1 MTTLVSGS
9 ASKKSFV
16 VAFYEAIRAGL
27 ADDSRQTIHG
37 SWLFGLRHP
46 HLMDELRD
54 TFHDRI
60 FEPPCAEA
68 AAAAIGIGAAMAGAP
83 TFIDL
88 SAANFSLL
96 AFPQL
101 INEASV
107 VHYLSNGQLTAPVTF
122 RIQHGMRG
130 GGVQHSISPQSMLWN
145 IPGLEIVIPSTP
157 YDMKGL
163 TRRAMKSRNP
173 TIVIDHLKL
182 FGIEGEVPD
191 QDYDIPFG
199 VADIKRAGRD
209 VTLVAT
215 SYLVHVALDAA
226 ARLCAEGIE
235 VEVLDPRT
243 LVPFDEAALLHSIRR
258 TGRLVVLDEGV
269 LQCGVA
275 SEIIAIA
282 VEKGFSTLRAPP
294 LRLARAAVP
303 TPYAPSLEAA
313 LMPSMEA
320 ICTCI
325 RQLVGKREAA

>member
-1 MTTLVSGS
+1 MTTTVSGP
-9 ASKKSFV
+9 ASNKSFV
-16 VAFYEAIRAGL
+16 VAFYEAVRGAL
-27 ADDSRQTIHG
+27 ADDSRQTVHG

-46 HLMDELRD
+46 HLMDELREK
-54 TFHDRI
+54 FHDRI

-68 AAAAIGIGAAMAGAP
+68 AAAALGIGAAMAGAP

-96 AFPQL
+96 AFAQL

-163 TRRAMKSRNP
+163 TRRAMKSPNP
-173 TIVIDHLKL
+173 TIIIDHMKL

-191 QDYDIPFG
+191 QDYEIPFG

-215 SYLVHVALDAA
+215 SYMVHVALDAA

-243 LVPFDEAALLHSIRR
+243 LVPFDEVTLLQSIRR
-258 TGRLVVLDEGV
+258 TGRLIVLDEGV

-282 VEKGFSTLRAPP
+282 VEKGFSALKAPP
-294 LRLARAAVP
+294 VRLARAAVP
-303 TPYAPSLEAA
+303 TPYAPSLEAM

-320 ICTCI
+320 ICASV
-325 RQLVGKREAA
+325 RQLVGKKEAV

>member
-1 MTTLVSGS
+1 MTTTVSGP
-9 ASKKSFV
+9 ASNKSFV
-16 VAFYEAIRAGL
+16 VAFYEAVRAAL
-27 ADDSRQTIHG
+27 ADDQRQTVHG

-46 HLMDELRD
+46 HLMDELREK
-54 TFHDRI
+54 FHGRI

-68 AAAAIGIGAAMAGAP
+68 AAAALGIGAAMAGAP

-96 AFPQL
+96 AFAQL

-173 TIVIDHLKL
+173 TIVIDHMKL
-182 FGIEGEVPD
+182 FGIEAEVPD
-191 QDYDIPFG
+191 QDYEIPFG

-215 SYLVHVALDAA
+215 SYMVHVALDAA

-243 LVPFDEAALLHSIRR
+243 LVPFDEATLLQSIGR
-258 TGRLVVLDEGV
+258 TGRLIVLDEGV

-282 VEKGFSTLRAPP
+282 VEKGFSTLKAAPV
-294 LRLARAAVP
+294 RLARAAVP
-303 TPYAPSLEAA
+303 TPYAPSLETA
-313 LMPSMEA
+313 LMPSMDA
-320 ICTCI
+320 ICASI
-325 RQLVGKREAA
+325 RQLVGKREAV

>member
-1 MTTLVSGS
+1 
-9 ASKKSFV
+9 
-16 VAFYEAIRAGL
+16 
-27 ADDSRQTIHG
+27 
-37 SWLFGLRHP
+37 
-46 HLMDELRD
+46 MDELRE
-54 TFHDRI
+54 TFDDRI

-96 AFPQL
+96 AFGQL

-130 GGVQHSISPQSMLWN
+130 GGAQHSLSPQSMLWN

-163 TRRAMKSRNP
+163 TRRAIKSPNP
-173 TIVIDHLKL
+173 TIIIDHMKL
-182 FGIEGEVPD
+182 YGIEAEVPD
-191 QDYDIPFG
+191 QDYEIPFG

-215 SYLVHVALDAA
+215 SYMVQVAIAAA
-226 ARLCAEGIE
+226 ARLSAEGIE

-243 LVPFDEAALLHSIRR
+243 LVPFDEATLLQSIAR
-258 TGRLVVLDEGV
+258 TGRLIVLDEGV

-282 VEKGFSTLRAPP
+282 VEKGFSALKAPP
-294 LRLARAAVP
+294 VRLTRATVP
-303 TPYAPSLEAA
+303 IPYAPSLEAE
-313 LMPSMEA
+313 LMPGLAA
-320 ICTCI
+320 ICASI
-325 RQLVGKREAA
+325 RQVVGKREPA

>member
-1 MTTLVSGS
+1 
-9 ASKKSFV
+9 
-16 VAFYEAIRAGL
+16 
-27 ADDSRQTIHG
+27 
-37 SWLFGLRHP
+37 
-46 HLMDELRD
+46 
-54 TFHDRI
+54 
-60 FEPPCAEA
+60 
-68 AAAAIGIGAAMAGAP
+68 
-83 TFIDL
+83 
-88 SAANFSLL
+88 
-96 AFPQL
+96 
-101 INEASV
+101 
-107 VHYLSNGQLTAPVTF
+107 
-122 RIQHGMRG
+122 
-130 GGVQHSISPQSMLWN
+130 MLWN

-173 TIVIDHLKL
+173 TILIDHLKL
-182 FGIEGEVPD
+182 FGIEGEVPN

-215 SYLVHVALDAA
+215 SYMVHVALDAA

-258 TGRLVVLDEGV
+258 TGRLIVLDEGV

-282 VEKGFSTLRAPP
+282 VEKGFSALRAPP
-294 LRLARAAVP
+294 VRLARAAVP

-313 LMPSMEA
+313 LMPSMET
-320 ICTCI
+320 ICASI